1 MQFKRQH
8 PRTTDTK
15 DLWIRRRSSRPL
27 FPHRVL
33 NLSDGGLL
41 MAGYELAVGDS
52 GSFELVAP
60 GFRSVCTGTATHRTG
75 GATGL
80 RFVGWEGEARER
92 VHDLTNARIRRQQ
105 WDSVA
110 ATCPG
115 CYLG

>member
-1 MQFKRQH
+1 MQFTRQH
-8 PRTTDTK
+8 PRTTDTR
-15 DLWIRRRSSRPL
+15 DLWVRLRSSRPL

-41 MAGYELAVGDS
+41 IAGNELPIGAGA
-52 GSFELVAP
+52 GFELVAP
-60 GFRSVCTGTATHRTG
+60 GFRSVCVGRATHHSG

-80 RFVGWEGEARER
+80 RFTGWEGDAEQR
-92 VHDLTNARIRRQQ
+92 VHDLVTDRIRRSQL
-105 WDSVA
+105 DAAA